1 MEIMSGRPKIGCYDR
16 RPRAIRHAHALQG
29 FACGL
34 AALVC
39 GASFNASAQSQYP
52 ARAIRI
58 VVPFTAG
65 GLTDILARG
74 MGERLSSAWGQS
86 VVIDNRPG
94 ADGIV
99 GAQIAAKAAPDGYT
113 LVMIGISY
121 AANPSTHRTLP
132 YDTLRDFAPLI
143 NLVDAPMALA
153 IHPQLKVN
161 SVSELVSMA
170 RAKPG
175 QVSYASGGNGASQHP
190 TAVLFEI
197 MSKTELHHI
206 PYKGAAP
213 ALIDLLGGRVDTM
226 FAPLAASTQ
235 HAKAGRLKVLGV
247 TSAKRVSLDPDVPTI
262 AEGGVPG
269 FEARAWFG
277 LAAPAGVPGE
287 IMLKINRKIDAQLRD
302 PAFVEK
308 LAVIGTVP
316 IGGTS
321 EEFAAF
327 VRKEMTKYAAVV
339 KKAGL
344 QVD

>member
-1 MEIMSGRPKIGCYDR
+1 MPVVATFGERAVPKKQYSCKNSR
-16 RPRAIRHAHALQG
+16 RSR
-29 FACGL
+29 GL
-34 AALVC
+34 LAGALV
-39 GASFNASAQSQYP
+39 GWFSLSAFAEPQYP
-52 ARAIRI
+52 ARAVRL

-74 MGERLSSAWGQS
+74 VGERLSAAWGQS

-99 GAQIAAKAAPDGYT
+99 GAQVAVKSAPDGYT
-113 LVMIGISY
+113 LLMIGISF
-121 AANPSTHRTLP
+121 AANPSTHKTLP
-132 YDTLRDFAPLI
+132 YDSVRDFAPLI

-153 IHPQLKVN
+153 IHPQVKAN
-161 SVSELVSMA
+161 TVSELVALA

-175 QVSYASGGNGASQHP
+175 QVSYASGGNGASQHL

-213 ALIDLLGGRVDTM
+213 AVIDLLGGRVDMM

-235 HAKAGRLKVLGV
+235 YAKAGRLKVLGV

-269 FEARAWFG
+269 FEARAWFAM
-277 LAAPAGVPGE
+277 AAPANVPKD
-287 IMLKINRKIDAQLRD
+287 IMRKINRKIDEQLRD

-308 LAVIGTVP
+308 LALIGTVP

-327 VRKEMTKYAAVV
+327 LGSEMKKYAMIV